1 MKAVKMSMNPI
12 PRKLSL
18 ETEDLIKQFLENG
31 GTVTKMD
38 AFKRSEELEYKHM
51 YGRGKPKKAKEE

>member
-1 MKAVKMSMNPI
+1 MSMNPI

-31 GTVTKMD
+31 GNVTKLD
-38 AFKRSEELEYKHM
+38 AYKRSEELEYKHM
-51 YGRGKPKKAKEE
+51 YGRGRPKKAKEE